1 MWFFNFIPGTLFY
14 LLFLCSGIGY
24 AVSLFLPNP
33 IIKKQVKITSIIAL
47 AVSIYL
53 LGMLYVNNWWK
64 DKAAQLEKQVA
75 ELAVKSSETN
85 IQIEKKYITKT
96 EVVKLRGDDIVRY
109 VDREVVKYDTQCV
122 IPQEFTNAHNRAAE
136 QPK

>member
-14 LLFLCSGIGY
+14 LLFLASGIGY
-24 AVSLFLPNP
+24 IVSLFLPNP
-33 IIKKQVKITSIIAL
+33 ILKKQVKIASIIAL

-64 DKAAQLEKQVA
+64 DKAALLEKQVA

-85 IQIEKKYITKT
+85 TIIEKKLITKT
-96 EVVKLRGDDIVRY
+96 EIVRVRGDDIVKY

-122 IPQEFTNAHNRAAE
+122 IPKEFTEAHNRAAE